1 MKPEVGKSKSV
12 TRTAVNRRLRKTR
25 WVLDGLLALGL
36 LGLVSG
42 CAYPANYQEWQWKQW
57 NPNYVPLPGE
67 PNR

>member
-1 MKPEVGKSKSV
+1 MNRAVSYVFRTGILVGAFACVSIC
-12 TRTAVNRRLRKTR
+12 
-25 WVLDGLLALGL
+25 LLA
-36 LGLVSG
+36 G